1 MEYCILSQC
10 WFVLYYFLRPLG
22 IYPCKRTGSAGLE
35 PTSATNFWSRLIFTI
50 FIIGLINGATYSYI
64 YLEESSAQSISFEI
78 LLTAMT
84 ITDIF
89 GIAALGILFDEIS
102 TFKYLVFT
110 NRHCWWLSDPLI
122 KVPTSII
129 FILARYR
136 NISSHA

>member
-10 WFVLYYFLRPLG
+10 WFILYYFLRPLG

-64 YLEESSAQSISFEI
+64 YLEESSAQSISFEL
-78 LLTAMT
+78 LLTVMT
-84 ITDIF
+84 ITDIL

-102 TFKYLVFT
+102 TS
-110 NRHCWWLSDPLI
+110 N
-122 KVPTSII
+122 
-129 FILARYR
+129 
-136 NISSHA
+136 